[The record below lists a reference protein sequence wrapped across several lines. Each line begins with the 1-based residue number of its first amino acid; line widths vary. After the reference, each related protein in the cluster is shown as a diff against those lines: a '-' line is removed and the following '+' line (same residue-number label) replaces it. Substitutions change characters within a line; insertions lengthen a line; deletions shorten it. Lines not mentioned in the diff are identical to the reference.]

1 MAEDTSE
8 IGGDV
13 FNSSHNEEG
22 VVETKDTVELQKGKG
37 LPPVRTTMAT
47 TREWSRIDDVQEF
60 PTNAFGDIKF
70 ENEYNSTLKP
80 AKYIRLSDDTKPELI
95 LKLMLEQWNLRKP
108 GIVRTRRWR
117 RDTRKF
123 AIKRVRAVF
132 K

>member
-37 LPPVRTTMAT
+37 LPPVITTMAT

-80 AKYIRLSDDTKPELI
+80 AKVCYSIKILVMLITWHQIRVVGCCQT
-95 LKLMLEQWNLRKP
+95 
-108 GIVRTRRWR
+108 GT
-117 RDTRKF
+117 
-123 AIKRVRAVF
+123 
-132 K
+132 